1 MKQEKYIQIRDSDFG
16 LVQRKYKLSRTE
28 ISMINNP
35 MCMDLIKRN
44 IIAEIGQFLLDQGLI
59 SIEQEGDT
67 LIANLYVVK
76 NPKGGDK

>member
-1 MKQEKYIQIRDSDFG
+1 MTQEKYIQIRESDFG

-44 IIAEIGQFLLDQGLI
+44 IIAEIGQFLLDQG
-59 SIEQEGDT
+59 
-67 LIANLYVVK
+67 
-76 NPKGGDK
+76 